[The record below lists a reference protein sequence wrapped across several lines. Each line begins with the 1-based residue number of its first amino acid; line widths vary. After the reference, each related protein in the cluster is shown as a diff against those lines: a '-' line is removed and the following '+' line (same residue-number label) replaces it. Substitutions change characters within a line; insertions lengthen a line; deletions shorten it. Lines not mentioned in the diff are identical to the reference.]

1 MFLICNVEVFILLL
15 GLSTVVALRRPLFY
29 ASTRP
34 TCRQSQN
41 GKNIRCTAVEG
52 GDYDAKTGLDLEAYL
67 GPSSTA
73 DDMEAGCSIE
83 DLGATRS
90 IRCPTL
96 HKLQV
101 PNASSFR
108 VVIIVI

>member
-1 MFLICNVEVFILLL
+1 MFLICNFEVFILLL
-15 GLSTVVALRRPLFY
+15 GLSTVVAFRRPLFY

-41 GKNIRCTAVEG
+41 ENNVRCTSVEG
-52 GDYDAKTGLDLEAYL
+52 GDYDAKISLDLEAYL

-83 DLGATRS
+83 DLGAAIEVSDVEHYTSYKCRM
-90 IRCPTL
+90 L
-96 HKLQV
+96 HHLE
-101 PNASSFR
+101 
-108 VVIIVI
+108 

>member
-52 GDYDAKTGLDLEAYL
+52 GDYDAKIGLDLEAYL

-83 DLGATRS
+83 DLGAA
-90 IRCPTL
+90 IE
-96 HKLQV
+96 
-101 PNASSFR
+101 ASDVQHYTSYKCR
-108 VVIIVI
+108 THHHLELLSS